1 MVNDST
7 REYSVYISDENN
19 SVQGSGVLFYP
30 GGDSAFVFT
39 CAHVV
44 DGLSKIRLFI
54 LREIDAMHDLYDVLC
69 TEVPT
74 SQVVFSPLDE
84 VRTDDA
90 GGKTHT
96 EDIAIIRIG
105 KPDGLELPTT
115 NYLVTETYRNR
126 SVYVQGY
133 PKGVPEGEKLID
145 HLDRLH
151 GYVVVNPADSNKFT
165 IRIDETFI
173 DAGARVCEL
182 EGLSGAPVWDDNEE
196 VNGLLGL
203 FTSAYGATALLSK
216 THVTKAQQIRSIMKE
231 RFGVVIERKLEGIPE
246 ADVAGSV
253 SAPIVFDGTVQAEN
267 KNENEVW
274 IGEQLTGLRLI
285 IEDLKLQKAIDKGK
299 ELATDPRYASLSKDF
314 QRKVKQYLL
323 YCYEI
328 ADMDDEFERLESEM
342 CDSGLIKEH
351 DTLREFTR
359 TFMKR
364 QFQETVNA
372 AKHCIDTWED
382 SDRDGLE
389 RDSLLSFAKAFLYL
403 AKAYTEDLPVE
414 ETIGKLLDE
423 HENFIFPTD
432 EIEDEALVYQMIG
445 YVYGERYHDH
455 INSVRFLNRSYRVGY
470 DGMVLESLGAAYYNL
485 GVYDATDENGKIPD
499 WRKIDQKA
507 LYKAREC
514 YLIIKSKADDL
525 FWEGTMHRMGLCV
538 YNTFVFLQDNYRIL
552 TIYND
557 VKKYMPKL
565 TDDEWRDVEMKYARV
580 SAQKGEIDIKEFP
593 HITTKDCILLEAIAK
608 ASKCANLIEDVNAN
622 VPADQISGLLPFAK
636 EIKDT
641 IRYLEDAVRRIDRAD
656 RVPMYVQ
663 MINLYGRGMLMFG
676 WDKKEKLASLYERL
690 SEHADE
696 DLMESMRNFIFEMDA
711 PIEDSI
717 KRFTATFERNKN
729 IITWQELNHLYIRHG
744 MLDEADAM
752 YKELLSEHKELI
764 EEGPEYAYRAFIDYV
779 TLYKRD
785 LKYALQCYL
794 DAKEAF
800 LDTDIEGFWEL
811 ELMLYSSSFNDP
823 ERFEIERRH
832 FVDKGLVT
840 EESYHRAALIAH
852 LTNLNGIE
860 AFEHNNYI
868 RQYPHFLNPKTGMVV
883 VNQEEIYFLNWI
895 GAIKP
900 DFLPPPDSMLDTRAV
915 EIRKEYEK
923 ESWHRTIDKQFKN
936 QFRLKKS
943 IAIDAWSL
951 FQLAEKNT
959 LDDLQ
964 SLDCVYVSHMT
975 IIRLLEELSR
985 TDNPKLRIILSFLKA
1000 ADNIHIYSAGFKA
1013 QLEVRNAAPY
1023 FEPASTVAVA
1033 VEKDCVVIYGE
1044 PVVNAQLIERFGN
1057 RIIRV
1062 SEMDNLLSED

>member
-7 REYSVYISDENN
+7 REYSVYISDANN
-19 SVQGSGVLFYP
+19 SVQGSGVLFYV

-44 DGLSKIRLFI
+44 EGLERIRLFI
-54 LREIDAMHDLYDVLC
+54 LKEIDATRDLYDVFC
-69 TEVPT
+69 TEVPA
-74 SQVVFSPLDE
+74 SQVVYSPLDE
-84 VRTDDA
+84 VGTDDA

-96 EDIAIIRIG
+96 EDIAIIHIG
-105 KPDGLELPTT
+105 KPDELELSTT
-115 NYLVTETYRNR
+115 DYLVTETYRNR

-133 PKGVPEGEKLID
+133 PKGVPEGRKPIE
-145 HLDRLH
+145 HLDCLH
-151 GYVVVNPADSNKFT
+151 GYVVVNPSDSNKFT
-165 IRIDETFI
+165 IRIDDTFI
-173 DAGARVCEL
+173 DAGSRVCEL

-196 VNGLLGL
+196 VSGLLGL
-203 FTSAYGATALLSK
+203 FTSAYDTTALLSK
-216 THVTKAQQIRSIMKE
+216 TYVTKAQRVRSIMKE
-231 RFGVVIERKLEGIPE
+231 RFGVVVERKLEGIPE
-246 ADVAGSV
+246 QDVAGGGFK
-253 SAPIVFDGTVQAEN
+253 PIVFNGEIQAEE
-267 KNENEVW
+267 KSENEKW
-274 IGEQLTGLRLI
+274 IEEQLSGLRCI
-285 IEDLKLQKAIDKGK
+285 IEDLKLQKAIDQAK
-299 ELATDPRYASLSKDF
+299 ELIADARYVNVSQDSR
-314 QRKVKQYLL
+314 RKVKQYLL

-328 ADMDDEFERLESEM
+328 ADMDDEFEALEADMRE
-342 CDSGLIKEH
+342 SGLIKEH
-351 DTLREFTR
+351 DTLRQFTR
-359 TFMKR
+359 SFMKR
-364 QFQETVNA
+364 QFQETVEA
-372 AKHCIDTWED
+372 AQHCIDNW
-382 SDRDGLE
+382 DRSE
-389 RDSLLSFAKAFLYL
+389 RDSLLSFAKAFLLL
-403 AKAYTEDLPVE
+403 AKAYTDNLPVE

-423 HENFIFPTD
+423 HEDFIFPTD

-445 YVYGERYHDH
+445 YVYGEHYHDH
-455 INSVRFLNRSYRVGY
+455 VNSVRFLNRSYRVGY
-470 DGMVLESLGAAYYNL
+470 DSMVLETLGAAYYNL

-552 TIYND
+552 TIYQD
-557 VKKYMPKL
+557 VKKYLPKL
-565 TDDEWRDVEMKYARV
+565 TDDEWRDVELKYARV
-580 SAQKGEIDIKEFP
+580 SAQKGEIDTKEFP
-593 HITTKDCILLEAIAK
+593 HITTKDGILLEAIAK
-608 ASKCANLIEDVNAN
+608 ASKCANLIEDVTAN
-622 VPADQISGLLPFAK
+622 VPVDQISGLSPFAR
-636 EIKDT
+636 EIRKTLHD
-641 IRYLEDAVRRIDRAD
+641 LENAVRRIDRAD

-690 SEHADE
+690 SEYADP
-696 DLMESMRNFIFEMDA
+696 DLLESMDNFIFEMDA
-711 PIEDSI
+711 PIEESI
-717 KRFTATFERNKN
+717 KRFTSTFERNKN

-752 YKELLSEHKELI
+752 YKELLSERKELI

-800 LDTDIEGFWEL
+800 KDTDIEGFWEL
-811 ELMLYSSSFNDP
+811 ELMLYSSSFNNP
-823 ERFEIERRH
+823 ERFEVERKQ

-883 VNQEEIYFLNWI
+883 VSKEEIHFLNWI
-895 GAIKP
+895 GAVKP
-900 DFLPPPDSMLDTRAV
+900 GFLPPPDSMLEKRAAEV
-915 EIRKEYEK
+915 REEYER
-923 ESWHRTIDKQFKN
+923 ESWHRAIDKQFKN
-936 QFRLKKS
+936 QFMLKKS

-951 FQLAEKNT
+951 YQLAEKNT

-964 SLDCVYVSHMT
+964 HLDSVYVSHMSV
-975 IIRLLEELSR
+975 IRLLEELSR
-985 TDNPKLRIILSFLKA
+985 TNNTKIRIILSYLKA
-1000 ADNIHIYSAGFKA
+1000 ADNIQIYSAGFKA
-1013 QLEVRNAAPY
+1013 QLEVRNVAPY

-1033 VEKDCVVIYGE
+1033 VEKDCTVIYGE
-1044 PVVNAQLIERFGN
+1044 PIVDNPLIEHFGS
-1057 RIIRV
+1057 RIVRV
-1062 SEMDNLLSED
+1062 NELDNLLEESR